1 MVAKKYNKGRV
12 QKRNIDRNKL
22 NKYREEIS
30 RELGIS
36 LPPVGSKE
44 REKVREKVR
53 EKDAGLFPDTDR
65 YYSP

>member
-1 MVAKKYNKGRV
+1 MAKKYNKGRV
-12 QKRNIDRNKL
+12 QKRNIDRTKL

-36 LPPVGSKE
+36 LPPLSQKE
-44 REKVREKVR
+44 RDKV
-53 EKDAGLFPDTDR
+53 KDRDRDIDLFSDTDR